1 MKNQE
6 LIPPPMNGGTQP
18 QPLKSKVSFQAIP
31 AKKGSRIGIY
41 GSAGIGKTTLAA
53 TAEGKKVFFDLD
65 GSLPVLKEQMA
76 PDVLSKIAVVSATSW
91 QEMLDSLNA
100 DGWDGVRS
108 IIIDTLTKAEELCV
122 SHTLKT
128 VPNDKGRFVQR
139 LEDFGYGKG
148 YVYLFDCFLPLLQ
161 AMDNHCREGRNVILI
176 MHDCTATVPNPAGD
190 DYLRYEPRLSSP
202 ASGKSSIRLRVREWL
217 DHLLF
222 IGYETTVDSDGKA
235 KGGRR
240 VITPIE
246 RPYCMAKSRLLQSES
261 ELNLNKNIINQII
274 I

>member
-1 MKNQE
+1 MKTQE
-6 LIPPPMNGGTQP
+6 LIPPPMPGGTQP
-18 QPLKSKVSFQAIP
+18 QVLKSKVSFQAIP

-53 TAEGKKVFFDLD
+53 MSQGKKVFFDLD
-65 GSLPVLKEQMA
+65 DSLPVLKAQMP
-76 PDVLSKIAVVSATSW
+76 PDSLSQIAVVSATSW
-91 QEMLDSLNA
+91 EEMIESLNA
-100 DGWDGVRS
+100 EGWEGVKS

-161 AMDNHCREGRNVILI
+161 ALDNHCRAGRNVILI
-176 MHDCTATVPNPAGD
+176 MHDCTATVPNPAGE

-222 IGYETTVDSDGKA
+222 VGYETSVDSGGKA

-240 VITPIE
+240 VITPTE
-246 RPYCMAKSRLLQSES
+246 RPYCMAKSRILRAEA
-261 ELNLNKNIINQII
+261 ELNLNQNIIDQII
-274 I
+274 